1 MNFNYNKKAI
11 TEIKTNLVRSVSVFL
26 ASGWSNISRLLSVA
40 WWSFT
45 EKRPRTKLPVEGWDS
60 GGVLCGRV
68 GLKISTLAG
77 IDTDITLL
85 FQSWDK
91 SISSIGSNLRFSF
104 LFSPWLKILSLCSN
118 SVIIIITKRPLLQE
132 GCWLL
137 RHSPTNP
144 LVFTSYLQQKALRLN
159 PSPLFLVPVF
169 FFFFFWEFFRIFF
182 FKLSG
187 ILLWQAG
194 NHFNIHFSVCTVLF
208 LFLK

>member
-1 MNFNYNKKAI
+1 MNFNYNKKKKAI

-45 EKRPRTKLPVEGWDS
+45 EKRPRTKLPVEGPWDS

-91 SISSIGSNLRFSF
+91 SIINVVPKLVVTSVF
-104 LFSPWLKILSLCSN
+104 LFSFFPWLKILSLCSN

-169 FFFFFWEFFRIFF
+169 FFFFFGIF
-182 FKLSG
+182 
-187 ILLWQAG
+187 
-194 NHFNIHFSVCTVLF
+194 
-208 LFLK
+208 

>member
-1 MNFNYNKKAI
+1 MKLHW
-11 TEIKTNLVRSVSVFL
+11 KTAPYQVT
-26 ASGWSNISRLLSVA
+26 SG
-40 WWSFT
+40 
-45 EKRPRTKLPVEGWDS
+45 RTVGF
-60 GGVLCGRV
+60 LCGRV

-91 SISSIGSNLRFSF
+91 SIINVVPKLVVTSVFLFS
-104 LFSPWLKILSLCSN
+104 FSPWLKILSLCSN

-159 PSPLFLVPVF
+159 PSPLFLVPVL
-169 FFFFFWEFFRIFF
+169 FFFWNFLEFSFLNFPAFCSDKQEI
-182 FKLSG
+182 LSTF
-187 ILLWQAG
+187 ILR
-194 NHFNIHFSVCTVLF
+194 FVLF
-208 LFLK
+208 CFCF